1 MAGDQR
7 QNRPERHGSEAENG
21 DMSAGR
27 RLEHLRRSFTKFRR
41 AHRPQTRI
49 PQALRD
55 EALGA
60 LRCGAAE
67 VDVRRACRIT
77 TEQLQWW
84 RRRTRWGA
92 TSRGLNE
99 QAVRVFPVVD
109 EEREAV
115 ASVANEHAAGHE
127 AQQLEL
133 RMGGW
138 SICIRQDE
146 R

>member
-1 MAGDQR
+1 M
-7 QNRPERHGSEAENG
+7 
-21 DMSAGR
+21 
-27 RLEHLRRSFTKFRR
+27 EHLRRSFTKFRR
-41 AHRPQTRI
+41 AHRSRTRI
-49 PQALRD
+49 PQTLRD

-67 VDVRRACRIT
+67 VDVRRACRVT
-77 TEQLQWW
+77 PEQLQWW
-84 RRRTRWGA
+84 RRRRTRWGA

-109 EEREAV
+109 EEQEEAV
-115 ASVANEHAAGHE
+115 ASVANEHAAGHG

-133 RMGGW
+133 RIGGW
-138 SICIRQDE
+138 AISIRQVD